1 MNKWH
6 FGIKLLALILTVFLA
21 TPLNLVE
28 VLAAESSTKIQHKP
42 PEDYVP
48 GFRINL
54 DAQIK
59 DDNGLIVSRCYFKA
73 KEAKNFVFVEMA
85 PKGNPTYLASL
96 PAPWVNSEEIHYVIV
111 AVNKQKQVTRS
122 QVFIIKERETK
133 EATSWKEPSEV
144 KNYDV
149 ELPEETVV
157 EYEGTKKE
165 LNQKYAG
172 TLPPWQTAAAAG
184 SVIAL
189 SELPTDAKRLP
200 GFYDDV
206 KIKEVPPEE
215 KYGLKAQELYTQ
227 EQIESA
233 GSAAILLTENGVT
246 SGGIVEASEPGGGT
260 NWVAVGAGVAAGAAA
275 LGLAAAGGGGGSS
288 GGGSSGGGG
297 GGSSSEPPESVTGTW
312 NFRIRCQAVPDTT
325 IISLDIP
332 INEGAGGDF
341 SGSGTGTDTNGDQ
354 LNITI
359 SGNYNATTRVLQ
371 GQIDTLNLTNPGPA
385 RIDLFSTTLT
395 SNDTGWIPTTCT
407 QNCACV
413 GEIRLVK
420 IS

>member
-1 MNKWH
+1 MKKWH
-6 FGIKLLALILTVFLA
+6 IGLKVLALVLTVFLA
-21 TPLNLVE
+21 TPLNMVE
-28 VLAAESSTKIQHKP
+28 VLAAESPTKIQHKP

-59 DDNGLIVSRCYFKA
+59 DDSGLIVSRCYFKA
-73 KEAKNFVFVEMA
+73 KEAKNFVFVEMV

-96 PAPWVNSEEIHYVIV
+96 PAPWVNSEEIQYVIV

-122 QVFIIKERETK
+122 EVFIIKERETK
-133 EATSWKEPSEV
+133 EAATWKEPSEV
-144 KNYDV
+144 K
-149 ELPEETVV
+149 ELDLELSDEAVA
-157 EYEGTKKE
+157 EYEGTKRE
-165 LNQKYAG
+165 LKQKYAA
-172 TLPPWQTAAAAG
+172 TLPPWQKGAAAG
-184 SVIAL
+184 SLIAL
-189 SELPTDAKRLP
+189 SELPTNAKRLP

-215 KYGLKAQELYTQ
+215 KYGLKAQELYSE

-233 GSAAILLTENGVT
+233 GSAVVLLTENGVS
-246 SGGIVEASEPGGGT
+246 SGGIVKASKSGGT
-260 NWVAVGAGVAAGAAA
+260 NWAAIGGGIAGAAA
-275 LGLAAAGGGGGSS
+275 VAGLAAAGGG

-297 GGSSSEPPESVTGTW
+297 GGGGSSEPPVTVTGTW
-312 NFRIRCQAVPDTT
+312 NFRIRCQTVPDTI

-354 LNITI
+354 LSITI
-359 SGNYNATTRVLQ
+359 SGNYDTATKFLQ
-371 GQIDTLNLTNPGPA
+371 GQIETDNLTVPQPSN

-395 SNDTGWIPTTCT
+395 SNDTGWITTNCI
-407 QNCACV
+407 QNCACA

-420 IS
+420 LN

>member
-1 MNKWH
+1 MRKGH
-6 FGIKLLALILTVFLA
+6 IGLKLLALVLTVFLA
-21 TPLNLVE
+21 TPLNMVE
-28 VLAAESSTKIQHKP
+28 VLAAESPTKIQHKP

-59 DDNGLIVSRCYFKA
+59 DDSGLIVSRCYFKA
-73 KEAKNFVFVEMA
+73 KEAKNFVFVEMV

-96 PAPWVNSEEIHYVIV
+96 PAPWVNSEEIQYVIV

-122 QVFIIKERETK
+122 QVFTIKERETK
-133 EATSWKEPSEV
+133 EAATWKEPSEV
-144 KNYDV
+144 KEFDL
-149 ELPEETVV
+149 ELSDEAVA

-165 LNQKYAG
+165 LKQKYAG
-172 TLPPWQTAAAAG
+172 SLPPWQKGAAAG

-189 SELPTDAKRLP
+189 SELPTAAKRLP

-215 KYGLKAQELYTQ
+215 KYGLKAQELYSE

-233 GSAAILLTENGVT
+233 GSAVILLTENGVT
-246 SGGIVEASEPGGGT
+246 SGGIAKASQSGGT
-260 NWVAVGAGVAAGAAA
+260 NWAAIGGGIAGAAA
-275 LGLAAAGGGGGSS
+275 VAGLAAAGGG

-297 GGSSSEPPESVTGTW
+297 GGGGSSQPPVSVTGTW
-312 NFRIRCQAVPDTT
+312 NFKIRCQVAPDVI

-332 INEGAGGDF
+332 INEDAGGNF
-341 SGSGTGTDTNGDQ
+341 IGSGTGIDTDGDQ
-354 LNITI
+354 LSITI
-359 SGNYNATTRVLQ
+359 SGNYNATTKFLQ
-371 GQIDTLNLTNPGPA
+371 GQIETDNLTDPGPT
-385 RIDLFSTTLT
+385 RIDQFSTTLT
-395 SNDTGWIPTTCT
+395 SNDTGWIPTTIIGGSG
-407 QNCACV
+407 CA

-420 IS
+420 IN